1 MSATK
6 MSTNKSTAKK
16 KFDPENEYNGKEDQV
31 DYVINKYVKK
41 GFESLS
47 LEELALT
54 MVTNNFGLR
63 FKEKTGMEWSTPVQ
77 MKVIERLRRCNFDI
91 QWMTKT
97 GKLPLSDTEFSEE
110 VYFELIKKGDID
122 KIIEYMRKY
131 KEQVLD
137 AVDPKKRTGLHA
149 AAEHGQN
156 TVVDVMINAKFSLN
170 ARDKLLRTP
179 LHWAA
184 IGEHDGCVDLLLK
197 AG

>member
-1 MSATK
+1 MKVGSRKAP
-6 MSTNKSTAKK
+6 AKK
-16 KFDPENEYNGKEDQV
+16 NFNPHDEHNEKEGQV
-31 DYVINKYVKK
+31 DYVIDKYVKK

-54 MVTNNFGLR
+54 MVTNNFNLR
-63 FKEKTGMEWSTPVQ
+63 FKEKTGLEWSTPVQ

-91 QWMTKT
+91 QWMTRT
-97 GKLPLSDTEFSEE
+97 GTLPLNDTEYSSE
-110 VYFELIKKGDID
+110 VYFELIKKGEVD

-131 KEQVLD
+131 KEEALD

-184 IGEHDGCVDLLLK
+184 IGEHDG
-197 AG
+197 

>member
-1 MSATK
+1 MSQPKQKYAR
-6 MSTNKSTAKK
+6 
-16 KFDPENEYNGKEDQV
+16 KFDPENEYSGKEDQV
-31 DYVINKYVKK
+31 DYVISKYMKK

-47 LEELALT
+47 LEELAIT
-54 MVTNNFGLR
+54 MVSNNFSFR
-63 FKEKTGMEWSTPVQ
+63 FKEKTGSEWSTPTQ

-97 GKLPLSDTEFSEE
+97 GTLPINDTEFSND
-110 VYFELIKKGDID
+110 VYFGLIKKGDID

-131 KEQVLD
+131 KEEVLD
-137 AVDPKKRTGLHA
+137 AVDSKKRTGLHSA
-149 AAEHGQN
+149 CEHGQT
-156 TVVDVMINAKFSLN
+156 TVADVMINAKFNIN

-184 IGEHDGCVDLLLK
+184 IGGYDGCIDLLLK

>member
-1 MSATK
+1 MSNTK
-6 MSTNKSTAKK
+6 GQPKQKNLK
-16 KFDPENEYNGKEDQV
+16 KFDPDNEFNGKEDQV

-54 MVTNNFGLR
+54 MVTNNFSLR
-63 FKEKTGMEWSTPVQ
+63 FKEKTGMVWSTPIQ

-97 GKLPLSDTEFSEE
+97 GTLPVTETEFSND
-110 VYFELIKKGDID
+110 VYFELVRKGDLD

-131 KEQVLD
+131 KDEVLD
-137 AVDPKKRTGLHA
+137 AVDSKKRTGLHA
-149 AAEHGQN
+149 AAENGQSV
-156 TVVDVMINAKFSLN
+156 VVDVMINAKFNLN

-179 LHWAA
+179 LHWAS
-184 IGEHDGCVDLLLK
+184 IGAHDGCVDLLLK